1 MQVFIEAERNSPIR
15 TRHNEQTLELL
26 QTFSVSKPYPFAY
39 GFILGTATSAR
50 DALDCFVVTHRP
62 VKIGDSIACQ
72 PVDAF
77 IQHEDEE
84 EDVKVI
90 AVDAENPPEV
100 DLSQTVDLIQAF
112 IIEIFNNAP
121 EIRISFSALF
131 GKEKTIQVIQA
142 AQSAAKTQSGAPCA
156 ICPSLQ
162 DEEYA
167 FQKYGWPED
176 DTFLPA
182 AAARLVT
189 VRDLRPSGSRALLLK
204 RCLQCGTY
212 YLYRT
217 DYEYLVNGS
226 EDEQFLTRL
235 TPEQAAEY
243 LNRPQAG

>member
-1 MQVFIEAERNSPIR
+1 MQVFIEAERNSTIR

-50 DALDCFVVTHRP
+50 DALDCFVITRRP
-62 VKIGDSIACQ
+62 VKIGATIQCE
-72 PVDAF
+72 PLDAF

-84 EDVKVI
+84 EDLKVI

-100 DLSQTVDLIQAF
+100 DLSKTVDQIQTF
-112 IIEIFNNAP
+112 IVEIFKNAP
-121 EIRISFSALF
+121 EISISFSPLF
-131 GKEKTIQVIQA
+131 GKEKTMQVIQA
-142 AQSAAKTQSGAPCA
+142 AQSAAKTRSSAPCA
-156 ICPSLQ
+156 ICTNLEN
-162 DEEYA
+162 EEYA

-182 AAARLVT
+182 AAARLLT
-189 VRDLRPSGSRALLLK
+189 VRNLSPHGSRVLLLK
-204 RCLQCGTY
+204 RCPECGTY

-226 EDEQFLTRL
+226 EDEEFLTRL
-235 TPEQAAEY
+235 TIEQAAEY
-243 LNRPQAG
+243 LQ